1 MMAPRPKADV
11 QGSIRGKLG
20 IAWDR
25 VMIYGTGGV
34 AFGGFN
40 TNFSLASAG
49 GVTAAGIVVPP
60 FLANGSFSTT
70 RTGWTAGGG
79 LQYAITNNWRV
90 FGEYRFSDFGT
101 IRNGAFPSLP
111 SGAFFNANRHLQ
123 ENQVQGGFSYKF
135 DTYAPAS
142 VVSKILIAS
151 PLEELMPRN
160 PASRPGFCAN

>member
-49 GVTAAGIVVPP
+49 GVTAAGHCRPP
-60 FLANGSFSTT
+60 LLRQRQLFDHSHGLD
-70 RTGWTAGGG
+70 GG
-79 LQYAITNNWRV
+79 R
-90 FGEYRFSDFGT
+90 
-101 IRNGAFPSLP
+101 
-111 SGAFFNANRHLQ
+111 
-123 ENQVQGGFSYKF
+123 
-135 DTYAPAS
+135 
-142 VVSKILIAS
+142 
-151 PLEELMPRN
+151 
-160 PASRPGFCAN
+160 RPPICHYQQLVGIW

>member
-49 GVTAAGIVVPP
+49 GVTAAGIV
-60 FLANGSFSTT
+60 A
-70 RTGWTAGGG
+70 
-79 LQYAITNNWRV
+79 
-90 FGEYRFSDFGT
+90 DFGT

-135 DTYAPAS
+135 DTYAPAP
-142 VVSKILIAS
+142 VVSKY
-151 PLEELMPRN
+151 
-160 PASRPGFCAN
+160 

>member
-1 MMAPRPKADV
+1 L
-11 QGSIRGKLG
+11 S
-20 IAWDR
+20 
-25 VMIYGTGGV
+25 
-34 AFGGFN
+34 
-40 TNFSLASAG
+40 S
-49 GVTAAGIVVPP
+49 PP
-60 FLANGSFSTT
+60 FFANGSFSTT

>member
-11 QGSIRGKLG
+11 QGSTRGKLG

-60 FLANGSFSTT
+60 PSPTAAFRPLARVGRRAAASNMPLPTI
-70 RTGWTAGGG
+70 GGY
-79 LQYAITNNWRV
+79 LVNT
-90 FGEYRFSDFGT
+90 
-101 IRNGAFPSLP
+101 
-111 SGAFFNANRHLQ
+111 
-123 ENQVQGGFSYKF
+123 
-135 DTYAPAS
+135 
-142 VVSKILIAS
+142 
-151 PLEELMPRN
+151 
-160 PASRPGFCAN
+160 ASRTSALSGMGLSQAYHPARSSTPTAICRKTRCRAASATNSTLMRQPLSSPNIDSVSSGGVDAKKPGLAAGFLR

>member
-60 FLANGSFSTT
+60 FFANGSFSTT
-70 RTGWTAGGG
+70 ADGGW
-79 LQYAITNNWRV
+79 R
-90 FGEYRFSDFGT
+90 
-101 IRNGAFPSLP
+101 
-111 SGAFFNANRHLQ
+111 
-123 ENQVQGGFSYKF
+123 
-135 DTYAPAS
+135 
-142 VVSKILIAS
+142 
-151 PLEELMPRN
+151 
-160 PASRPGFCAN
+160 